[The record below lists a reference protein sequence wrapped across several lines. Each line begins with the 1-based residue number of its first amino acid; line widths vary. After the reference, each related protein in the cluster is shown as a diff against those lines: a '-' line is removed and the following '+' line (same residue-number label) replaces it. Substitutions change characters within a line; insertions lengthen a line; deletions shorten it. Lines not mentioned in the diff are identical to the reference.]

1 MGERLCWWDK
11 KKGGAPMSD
20 ALTDA
25 ARQTERALK
34 AYQKK
39 LLEELSTDS
48 ILSELKRRYKSEPA
62 IQDYVEMIECEVMAL
77 EKEAHR

>member
-1 MGERLCWWDK
+1 
-11 KKGGAPMSD
+11 MSD

>member
-1 MGERLCWWDK
+1 
-11 KKGGAPMSD
+11 MSD

-48 ILSELKRRYKSEPA
+48 ILTELKRRYKSEPA
-62 IQDYVEMIECEVMAL
+62 IRDYVEMIECEVMAL
-77 EKEAHR
+77 EKEARK